1 MLCAPGHTRAME
13 NKRKLKKG
21 WKQNKWVRGAFGL
34 AIGVVNGFFGS
45 AGGIFAV
52 QTMQKMGLEGK
63 KSHATSILAI
73 LPMSIASGIIYFLG
87 GHIAF
92 DGRTWMLLGGAC
104 AGGLIGALLLGKL
117 KGALVDAIFTL
128 LILASGV
135 RMLF

>member
-1 MLCAPGHTRAME
+1 MFCAAGYTKGME
-13 NKRKLKKG
+13 NAKSKKKS
-21 WKQNKWVRGAFGL
+21 WKENKWVRGAFGL
-34 AIGVVNGFFGS
+34 GIGIVNGFFGS

-52 QTMQKMGLEGK
+52 QTMEKLGLEDK

-73 LPMSIASGIIYFLG
+73 LPMSIASGIVYFLG

-92 DGRTWMLLGGAC
+92 NGDTWMLLAGAC
-104 AGGLIGALLLGKL
+104 AGGIIGAMLLGKL
-117 KGALVDAIFTL
+117 KGGIVDAIFTL

>member
-1 MLCAPGHTRAME
+1 MGARGIWACDWGSERLFWLCGRHFCCADHAE
-13 NKRKLKKG
+13 
-21 WKQNKWVRGAFGL
+21 
-34 AIGVVNGFFGS
+34 
-45 AGGIFAV
+45 
-52 QTMQKMGLEGK
+52 MGLEEK

-92 DGRTWMLLGGAC
+92 DSRTWMLLGGAC